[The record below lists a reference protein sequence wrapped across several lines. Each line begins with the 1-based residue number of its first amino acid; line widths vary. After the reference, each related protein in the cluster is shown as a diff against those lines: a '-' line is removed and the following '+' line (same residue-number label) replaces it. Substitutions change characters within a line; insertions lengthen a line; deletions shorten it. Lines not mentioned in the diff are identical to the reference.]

1 MWFYF
6 IYLQENLGRLK
17 GRGKSIVADWVDR
30 NLYYLEEQ
38 NNDVQNAIMKYDLNR
53 KPETSDIVLV
63 RPALILGFIQVSPKQ
78 RYGYSKPGYINKQV
92 NWVYSVPV
100 DLIM

>member
-1 MWFYF
+1 M
-6 IYLQENLGRLK
+6 K

-78 RYGYSKPGYINKQV
+78 RCELTYQLSQYIMPSECNSF
-92 NWVYSVPV
+92 N
-100 DLIM
+100 IIAN